1 MDDAE
6 SWCAKAELLEELDET
21 VSAYKTAEVVE
32 RDEEE
37 EKLSEAEGEGEFMQV
52 HGRGELGA
60 SA

>member
-6 SWCAKAELLEELDET
+6 SWCAKAELLEELDEN

-37 EKLSEAEGEGEFMQV
+37 EKLLEAEGEGEFMQV
-52 HGRGELGA
+52 HGRDELGA